1 MRDRFIDSVKSK
13 EGRVTEET
21 EGGAVRKRGFAE
33 HFISALLTIQEE
45 EQETTDEVSSEN
57 GRMKTNAS
65 YPPQTVTI
73 DQEDDEMLQTVKK
86 LPNERKISLFMS
98 IINRLIGEQNDASEQ
113 PQSSNNSETFNE
125 MRSHGVTTRSQA
137 PSGVEN
143 HGLELDGLRPSC
155 SDPIPST
162 EKNQAF
168 SENISLASLKSD
180 EKSSVV
186 SFVPES
192 GLHVAPAPKT
202 AKAWLKDPHLYKVIT
217 LSFAM
222 KTTALSEIMNCFRP
236 RHPITGLTYLN

>member
-65 YPPQTVTI
+65 CPPQTVTI
-73 DQEDDEMLQTVKK
+73 DQEDDEMLKTVKQ

-98 IINRLIGEQNDASEQ
+98 IINRLVGEQNAASEQ
-113 PQSSNNSETFNE
+113 PQSSNNLETFNE

-143 HGLELDGLRPSC
+143 HGLEFDDLRPSC

-186 SFVPES
+186 SFAPES

-222 KTTALSEIMNCFRP
+222 KTTALSEIMNCFCP
-236 RHPITGLTYLN
+236 QHPIKGLTYLN